1 MLNLNSIFNKEKI
14 GKILYLLTFL
24 FLTLINFIYFY
35 LHLTSNIDVNSYAF
49 NELFINYQAGFIRR
63 GLLGEIA
70 WQIDS
75 IFFIKPIIFFS
86 ILFFVVFLSQVFF
99 FLFLFK
105 NYIISKL
112 IFILIFFSPSLLLF
126 HIYSP
131 DLYFIKD
138 GIIKF
143 AILLHAFTFYYFVLI
158 KKQDKKYLDYL
169 KFLIV
174 PLLFV
179 IILTHEYQVFS
190 IAIHFLISIGINKNK
205 KGLQKIIK
213 IYLPLLIPTL
223 LVIIFFGNELQY
235 ENLSQILTKYDVTL
249 NPHLGGGFIKY
260 LGAFY
265 KWHFFYFKYEDF
277 VNLFASFLLG
287 VFVIYF
293 LFEFLIQNRILI
305 FQNGYQKNY
314 YIYFIPCLIPFFLT
328 TDHGRNFS
336 LIAFYLI
343 AFYSTLNLNRNSL
356 NKINEK
362 INNSLFKK
370 YSFLIFLIFY
380 IFMWKLNQFA
390 GFFYDNSS
398 SIFQSSLFAEFS
410 KFIKFV
416 YTYIDLNII
425 SLPEIKL

>member
-1 MLNLNSIFNKEKI
+1 MLDLNLIFNKEKI
-14 GKILYLLTFL
+14 GKLLYLLTFL
-24 FLTLINFIYFY
+24 FLILINFIYFY
-35 LHLTSNIDVNSYAF
+35 LHLTSNIEVSSYAF

-75 IFFIKPIIFFS
+75 IFSIKPIIFFG
-86 ILFFVVFLSQVFF
+86 ILFLVVFLSQVFIF
-99 FLFLFK
+99 FYLFK
-105 NYIISKL
+105 NYIDSKL

-143 AILLHAFTFYYFVLI
+143 AILFHAFIFYYFVII
-158 KKQDKKYLDYL
+158 KKQIKKYLDYL
-169 KFLIV
+169 KFLII

-190 IAIHFLISIGINKNK
+190 IPIHFLISFGINKNK
-205 KGLQKIIK
+205 KALKDIIRV
-213 IYLPLLIPTL
+213 YLPLIIPTF

-293 LFEFLIQNRILI
+293 LFQFLIQNKILL
-305 FQNGYQKNY
+305 FQNSYQKNY
-314 YIYFIPCLIPFFLT
+314 YIYFIPTLIPFFLT
-328 TDHGRNFS
+328 TDHGRNLS
-336 LIAFYLI
+336 LVAFYLV
-343 AFYSTLNLNRNSL
+343 AFYSTLNFNKNSI
-356 NKINEK
+356 NKLNEK
-362 INNSLFKK
+362 INNSLFTKS
-370 YSFLIFLIFY
+370 SFLIFLIFY

-390 GFFYDNSS
+390 GFPYDNSP

-410 KFIKFV
+410 KLIKFV
-416 YTYIDLNII
+416 YAYIDLNII

>member
-1 MLNLNSIFNKEKI
+1 MLNFNFILNKEKI
-14 GKILYLLTFL
+14 GKILYFLTFS
-24 FLTLINFIYFY
+24 FLILINFIYFY
-35 LHLTSNIDVNSYAF
+35 LHLTSNIEVSSYAF

-86 ILFFVVFLSQVFF
+86 ILFLVIFLSQIFIFF
-99 FLFLFK
+99 FLFK
-105 NYIISKL
+105 NYIDSKL

-143 AILLHAFTFYYFVLI
+143 AILFHAFIFYYFVTI
-158 KKQDKKYLDYL
+158 KKQNKKYLDYL
-169 KFLIV
+169 KFLII
-174 PLLFV
+174 PFLFI

-190 IAIHFLISIGINKNK
+190 IAIHFLISMGINKNK
-205 KGLQKIIK
+205 KALKDITK
-213 IYLPLLIPTL
+213 IYLPLIIPIF
-223 LVIIFFGNELQY
+223 LVIIFFGNETQY
-235 ENLSQILTKYDVTL
+235 ENLSQILTKYDVSL

-293 LFEFLIQNRILI
+293 LFEFMIQNKIIL
-305 FQNGYQKNY
+305 FQNVYQKNY
-314 YIYFIPCLIPFFLT
+314 YIYFIPSLIPFFLT
-328 TDHGRNFS
+328 TDHGRNLS
-336 LIAFYLI
+336 LISFYLI
-343 AFYSTLNLNRNSL
+343 AFYSTLNLNKNSF
-356 NKINEK
+356 NKLNEK

-370 YSFLIFLIFY
+370 SSFLIFLIFY

-390 GFFYDNSS
+390 GFPYDNSP

-410 KFIKFV
+410 KLIKFLYAYV
-416 YTYIDLNII
+416 DLNII

>member
-1 MLNLNSIFNKEKI
+1 MLNFNFILNKEKI
-14 GKILYLLTFL
+14 GKILYFLTFS
-24 FLTLINFIYFY
+24 FLILINFIYFY
-35 LHLTSNIDVNSYAF
+35 LHLTSNIEVSSYAF

-75 IFFIKPIIFFS
+75 IFSIKPIIFFS
-86 ILFFVVFLSQVFF
+86 ILFLVIFLSQIFIFF
-99 FLFLFK
+99 FLFK
-105 NYIISKL
+105 NYIVSKL

-143 AILLHAFTFYYFVLI
+143 AILFHAFIFYYFVTI
-158 KKQDKKYLDYL
+158 KKQNKKYLDYL
-169 KFLIV
+169 KFLII
-174 PLLFV
+174 PFLFI

-190 IAIHFLISIGINKNK
+190 IAIHFLISMGINKNK
-205 KGLQKIIK
+205 KAFKDITK
-213 IYLPLLIPTL
+213 IYLPLIIPIF
-223 LVIIFFGNELQY
+223 LVIIFFGNEQQY

-293 LFEFLIQNRILI
+293 LFEFMIQNKILL

-314 YIYFIPCLIPFFLT
+314 YIYFIPSLIPFFLT
-328 TDHGRNFS
+328 TDHGRNLS
-336 LIAFYLI
+336 LISFYLI
-343 AFYSTLNLNRNSL
+343 AFYSTLDL
-356 NKINEK
+356 NKNSFNKLNEK

-370 YSFLIFLIFY
+370 SSFLIFLIFY

-390 GFFYDNSS
+390 GFPYDNSP

-410 KFIKFV
+410 KLIKFLYAYV
-416 YTYIDLNII
+416 DSNII